1 MWLEL
6 QIYGQWCRG
15 DFSYIK
21 YSSNFKNL
29 RIYDVEIH
37 GIIYCGDN
45 IMKQFLKENIIDMIV
60 AYILSVLIMAVA
72 GYFLKL
78 DFLSLFLVV
87 TVINAINF
95 ITEFI
100 KYSKARR

>member
-1 MWLEL
+1 M
-6 QIYGQWCRG
+6 
-15 DFSYIK
+15 
-21 YSSNFKNL
+21 
-29 RIYDVEIH
+29 EIH